1 MKLSAI
7 ILTTTEVCTHSGEIT
22 LSNVSAMLIVL
33 FFFFL
38 LIIALLL
45 ICREPICWYF
55 KINKMKAQQDE
66 IIHLLKEMKEKQQ
79 QTN

>member
-7 ILTTTEVCTHSGEIT
+7 ILTVAAEECLQGSEAT

-55 KINKMKAQQDE
+55 KINKMKAQQEE
-66 IIHLLKEMKEKQQ
+66 ILHLLKELKDRQ
-79 QTN
+79 

>member
-1 MKLSAI
+1 MELSAI
-7 ILTTTEVCTHSGEIT
+7 TLTVAADGCRQGSEIT

-55 KINKMKAQQDE
+55 KINKMKAQQEE
-66 IIHLLKEMKEKQQ
+66 IIRQLKELKERQ
-79 QTN
+79 

>member
-1 MKLSAI
+1 MKLSDI
-7 ILTTTEVCTHSGEIT
+7 IITTVTEGCTQGSEAT
-22 LSNVSAMLIVL
+22 LSNISAMLIVL

-55 KINKMKAQQDE
+55 KINKIKAQQEE
-66 IIHLLKEMKEKQQ
+66 ILRLLKEKQEKR
-79 QTN
+79 

>member
-7 ILTTTEVCTHSGEIT
+7 ILTTTEVCAHSGEIT

-55 KINKMKAQQDE
+55 KINKMKAQQEE
-66 IIHLLKEMKEKQQ
+66 IIRLLKDIKDRE
-79 QTN
+79 

>member
-7 ILTTTEVCTHSGEIT
+7 FLTTAEACAHSSEMT

-33 FFFFL
+33 LFFFL

-66 IIHLLKEMKEKQQ
+66 ILRLLEEIKKK
-79 QTN
+79 